1 MIKNK
6 NDFIFA
12 SNNKLLLMHHLFYSY
27 KNLVKNDL
35 QYEKNV
41 ANINR
46 TCWFCQCD
54 CKEFVAIC
62 NDCKSKI
69 KIKNDI
75 YKNNN

>member
-1 MIKNK
+1 MQI
-6 NDFIFA
+6 
-12 SNNKLLLMHHLFYSY
+12 FYSY
-27 KNLVKNDL
+27 KTEINEFN
-35 QYEKNV
+35 QYKKI
-41 ANINR
+41 ANINKNR

-62 NDCKSKI
+62 NDCKMKNIKKSKS